1 MKILQ
6 LISSGGMYGAESV
19 ILNLARGL
27 RAAGHRCVL
36 GVFANSPSPNL
47 QLHQRALEE
56 KIPSYPFPCKGQ
68 FDLTALRRIRD
79 LAAETGADVIHT
91 HGYKADVYTCLAMFN
106 HGVPLVSTCHNW
118 LDEDWRTSLYGVVD
132 RHVLRSFPR
141 VVAVSEDVRQR
152 LLEAGVPQERIRII
166 PNGIDLHPFRV
177 ERAPDPVDWSKDR
190 PAVVGMVAR
199 LSAEKGVDLF
209 FHAAADVARTIS
221 HARFVVVG
229 DGPDRQELEALID
242 QLRLRPLVVMAG
254 RRNDMP
260 AQYASFDILVSS
272 SRKEGLPLAILEAMA
287 SGLPL
292 VATAV
297 GDVRNVVR
305 NDETGILLPTGDP
318 GALASAIV
326 DLLSDHAKRR
336 RLGFAARQWVESEHS
351 AERMSND
358 YLDTYRDAV
367 RFRWPKTEWPPDGMD
382 RSADKN

>member
-1 MKILQ
+1 M
-6 LISSGGMYGAESV
+6 
-19 ILNLARGL
+19 
-27 RAAGHRCVL
+27 
-36 GVFANSPSPNL
+36 
-47 QLHQRALEE
+47 
-56 KIPSYPFPCKGQ
+56 
-68 FDLTALRRIRD
+68 
-79 LAAETGADVIHT
+79 
-91 HGYKADVYTCLAMFN
+91 
-106 HGVPLVSTCHNW
+106 
-118 LDEDWRTSLYGVVD
+118 
-132 RHVLRSFPR
+132 
-141 VVAVSEDVRQR
+141 
-152 LLEAGVPQERIRII
+152 PQERIRII
-166 PNGIDLHPFRV
+166 PNGIDLRPFRA
-177 ERAPDPVDWSKDR
+177 ERAPDPTDWSKDR

-209 FHAAADVARTIS
+209 LRAAAQVAGAIS

-229 DGPDRQELEALID
+229 DGPDWEELEALID
-242 QLRLRPLVVMAG
+242 QLRLRPSVVMKG

-336 RLGFAARQWVESEHS
+336 RLGFAARQWVESQHS

-367 RFRWPKTEWPPDGMD
+367 SVLCPKTTRPSDAMD
-382 RSADKN
+382 RPAHKN